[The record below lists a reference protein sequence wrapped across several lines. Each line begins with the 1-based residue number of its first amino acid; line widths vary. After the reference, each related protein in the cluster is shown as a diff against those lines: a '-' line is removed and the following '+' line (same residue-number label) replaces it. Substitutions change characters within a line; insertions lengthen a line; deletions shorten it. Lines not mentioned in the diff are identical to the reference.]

1 MRQKSR
7 LRRKRDAMGW
17 MFILPW
23 FIGLLFFFIQPMVS
37 FFRYSFVDFEF
48 TDGGYALKP
57 LEDGLFSHYIHAFT
71 GDAEFP
77 QLVMES
83 LRDLLYQVPVVVF
96 FSLFV
101 AVILNQKFHGRMALR
116 VIFFLPIIITSGVIA
131 EIIKGDMSAIA
142 TLPAS
147 GASNIFDVSALNQF
161 LLDSGL
167 PQNLTDMLGRVIANV
182 ADLVWSSGVQIL
194 IFMAALLAIPPSH
207 YEVAQVEG
215 ASGWE
220 AFWKI
225 TFPMVSPFVLA
236 NLVYTIIDSFTNY
249 GNQTMS
255 YISSYFTKDFKY
267 SYAAAL
273 SWIYFLLVLVLLG
286 MVFLLCRRMVF
297 YNNR

>member
-101 AVILNQKFHGRMALR
+101 AVILNPKFHGRMALR
-116 VIFFLPIIITSGVIA
+116 VIFFLPIKMCIRDSSLA
-131 EIIKGDMSAIA
+131 
-142 TLPAS
+142 LCNAS
-147 GASNIFDVSALNQF
+147 GAFA
-161 LLDSGL
+161 
-167 PQNLTDMLGRVIANV
+167 
-182 ADLVWSSGVQIL
+182 
-194 IFMAALLAIPPSH
+194 
-207 YEVAQVEG
+207 
-215 ASGWE
+215 
-220 AFWKI
+220 
-225 TFPMVSPFVLA
+225 
-236 NLVYTIIDSFTNY
+236 
-249 GNQTMS
+249 
-255 YISSYFTKDFKY
+255 
-267 SYAAAL
+267 
-273 SWIYFLLVLVLLG
+273 
-286 MVFLLCRRMVF
+286 
-297 YNNR
+297 

>member
-147 GASNIFDVSALNQF
+147 GASNIFDVSALTQF

-194 IFMAALLAIPPSH
+194 IFMAALLAIPPPTTRWHRWREPAVGRRFGRSRFR
-207 YEVAQVEG
+207 
-215 ASGWE
+215 W
-220 AFWKI
+220 
-225 TFPMVSPFVLA
+225 
-236 NLVYTIIDSFTNY
+236 
-249 GNQTMS
+249 
-255 YISSYFTKDFKY
+255 
-267 SYAAAL
+267 
-273 SWIYFLLVLVLLG
+273 
-286 MVFLLCRRMVF
+286 CRRSF
-297 YNNR
+297 WPT